1 LIFGS
6 SSTIGSSSRFSAI
19 IGGSVNTIGLSS
31 SNSSIIGGEGNIII
45 GTSSNSLI
53 ASSSGGLI
61 NNSQRSIILGG
72 NCVTSTP
79 FRGKT
84 GGNQII
90 GGGNNLVTGGFY
102 KCDTFVCNFP
112 NRVYNSYSSTILGGG
127 ANVIGTSSNSSII
140 GGQFATMSNSCNSAI
155 IGGVGLTLSN
165 ECGVVFIPNLKIAT
179 ASNVSASRVLVWDTD
194 NYVKYREVST
204 ISGGGGGT
212 TGPQGPTGPEGGP
225 IGPQGPTGPAG
236 SGGGGGGT
244 GITLLPTSILTDGV
258 TIPISLTS
266 SNTPIFSVTLAGNR
280 TLENPSNMPTGTDVK
295 YFGVIVTQD
304 ATGSRTLSYDTQ
316 YNTGDID
323 TDLNYTANSRTH
335 LYFMASTGLVEL
347 IGKRT

>member
-1 LIFGS
+1 M
-6 SSTIGSSSRFSAI
+6 
-19 IGGSVNTIGLSS
+19 GGGNNTIATQSC
-31 SNSSIIGGEGNIII
+31 NSSIMGGCFNIL
-45 GTSSNSLI
+45 SNCSRNSLI
-53 ASSSGGLI
+53 SSSKGGQI
-61 NNSQRSIILGG
+61 NNSESSIILGG
-72 NCVTSTP
+72 FSYPSPTY
-79 FRGKT
+79 GKS

-90 GGGNNLVTGGFY
+90 GGRGNLVTGGFY
-102 KCDTFVCNFP
+102 DCTYVDEFTSIRCNFP
-112 NRVYNSYSSTILGGG
+112 NRIYTSCSSTILGGMG
-127 ANVIGTSSNSSII
+127 NVIGTSSNSSII

-165 ECGVVFIPNLKIAT
+165 ECGVVFIPSLKIAT
-179 ASNVSASRVLVWDTD
+179 VSNVSASRVLVWDTD

-258 TIPISLTS
+258 TIPMSLTS

-280 TLENPSNMPTGTDVK
+280 TLENPTNMPTGTDIK
-295 YFGVIVTQD
+295 YFGIIVTQD
-304 ATGSRTLSYDTQ
+304 STGGRTLAYDTI

-323 TDLNYTANSRTH
+323 TDLNYATASRTH
-335 LYFMASTGLVEL
+335 LYFMASNNLVEL